1 MWTCKKIPGSLH
13 HEMRLRLEGATPL
26 PSEWVVYLE
35 REHREILQQMKRLGD
50 VESNA
55 PSTSTHNISEYASGL
70 NSTHDVRSPCH
81 WQDKERIH
89 RSVLPEIDGTFYI
102 YKINPL
108 SRLTNNYSW
117 SSCTTY
123 WHSHLWPRELNSKRT
138 ITPLQF
144 FDCLSSCRL
153 QWRAHLLIF
162 WCWISCRTW
171 TIPYSWHVQQRPK
184 YHYQWGKH

>member
-1 MWTCKKIPGSLH
+1 MSPLPAPSTPLPDAQARPVNRAYHFLWLLAETFAYEID

-108 SRLTNNYSW
+108 SRLTNNYS
-117 SSCTTY
+117 
-123 WHSHLWPRELNSKRT
+123 
-138 ITPLQF
+138 
-144 FDCLSSCRL
+144 
-153 QWRAHLLIF
+153 
-162 WCWISCRTW
+162 
-171 TIPYSWHVQQRPK
+171 
-184 YHYQWGKH
+184 